1 MSAPD
6 TPSAKM
12 KQSSTALYRL
22 YFAPKAVLER
32 IMALWP
38 STRRPIERCKVW
50 IRTTLLPKGPVWVR
64 VKGGLSAQLAMR
76 LRFPEEAGMWL
87 GEHEPEVQSAISS
100 AVQPGWVVFDV
111 GSYIGTVALGA
122 ARLVGSTGRVF
133 AFDGDPVNVERLREH
148 AIANQFQGILEVVHA
163 AVWSSGADKTITFR
177 CGKTMRSQGGV
188 ETGESRPIL
197 GTGDLIDVPV
207 VSLDE
212 FVAAG
217 TPAPDLIKIDVEGG
231 ETEVLRGGTKLFAT
245 KRPLIIAEI
254 HTTQARDE
262 IRLWLKDNAYSASET
277 ALGDPVPV
285 RLLAWPREDDPGPWP
300 HAVSV
305 N

>member
-1 MSAPD
+1 
-6 TPSAKM
+6 M
-12 KQSSTALYRL
+12 KRPSTALYRL

-32 IMALWP
+32 IMQRWP
-38 STRRPIERCKVW
+38 STRKPIERCKVW
-50 IRTTLLPKGPVWVR
+50 IRTSLLPKGPVWVR
-64 VKGGLSAQLAMR
+64 VKGGLSAQLSMR

-100 AVQPGWVVFDV
+100 AIQPGWVVYDV
-111 GSYIGTVALGA
+111 GSYIGTVALGT
-122 ARLVGSTGRVF
+122 ARLVGLSGCVV

-148 AIANQFQGILEVVHA
+148 AIANQLQDILQVVHA
-163 AVWSSGADKTITFR
+163 AVWSSGANKTISFR

-188 ETGESRPIL
+188 ESGESRPIL

-212 FVAAG
+212 FVASGAR
-217 TPAPDLIKIDVEGG
+217 APDLIKIDVEGG
-231 ETEVLRGGTKLFAT
+231 ETEVLRGGANLFAT

-262 IRLWLKDNAYSASET
+262 IRLWLPSHAYSASEMT
-277 ALGDPVPV
+277 LGNPVPV
-285 RLLAWPREDDPGPWP
+285 RLFAWPNEHDPGPWG
-300 HAVSV
+300 
-305 N
+305 